1 MMFVIFTQLPILAI
15 SATFLNNS
23 FYKFLK
29 GRRNPHIYSCAKH
42 RGDFLL
48 NSEYAF
54 CEYGGFMNILT
65 NER

>member
-54 CEYGGFMNILT
+54 CE
-65 NER
+65 